1 VLLALVPLALALLV
15 QALQVLLGPQALLA
29 LARAGLLV
37 VRGVAC
43 LFSSNYQFPQ
53 RRICGITSRSS
64 SLE

>member
-1 VLLALVPLALALLV
+1 VPQALALLV

-37 VRGVAC
+37 GRGVAC
-43 LFSSNYQFPQ
+43 LFSSKYQFPQ
-53 RRICGITSRSS
+53 RRICGIISRSS